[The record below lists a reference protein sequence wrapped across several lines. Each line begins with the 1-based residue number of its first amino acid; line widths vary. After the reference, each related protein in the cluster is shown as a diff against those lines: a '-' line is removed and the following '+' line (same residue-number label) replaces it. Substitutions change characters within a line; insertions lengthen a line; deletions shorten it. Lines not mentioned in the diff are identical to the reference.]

1 MNTPESDSN
10 WFRSLLSM
18 LDMDDVRQDFSEHF
32 DVVGNR
38 ITRGF
43 RTQPN
48 YLQQDEEREFLVSS
62 EDLMTVSRNKDRN
75 YGTTEDNKVSDT
87 IGKDKTFRIVEI
99 QEKDKEKTSSPKHP
113 ASSSAGSSS
122 SPYLGVNVRGLDE
135 NELIN
140 YKNPNV

>member
-1 MNTPESDSN
+1 MNSPESESN
-10 WFRSLLSM
+10 CFRSFLSM

-38 ITRGF
+38 ISRPF
-43 RTQPN
+43 RNQTN

-62 EDLMTVSRNKDRN
+62 EDLMSVSRIKDRN
-75 YGTTEDNKVSDT
+75 YGTTEDNKGSDT
-87 IGKDKTFRIVEI
+87 IGKDKTYKIVEI
-99 QEKDKEKTSSPKHP
+99 QEKDKEKPSTPKHP
-113 ASSSAGSSS
+113 ASSSAGSGSS
-122 SPYLGVNVRGLDE
+122 AYLGVNVRGLDE